1 MERLDLVDCIRA
13 SNICKSWRSVAVN
26 RKKKIKTAQVPW
38 LLSHR
43 DNHQPRTKSL
53 RFFDFSLGSSYNISL
68 PRSST
73 TLFGWWYCGS
83 SKGWLV
89 IAKVAASFRDATTLA
104 LCRPGDKSWS
114 IFKGGVNQKEEW
126 IVKNVAFVSYLVES
140 NGELLIVHRIKSV
153 IGSTI
158 HPNNPSSDLLDLMIM
173 EDVETVAKLK
183 RVKDGEDNYYDTN
196 DQNDDEDH
204 IHEDDQEE
212 EDHDDDNMIDFK
224 YFETSKFEVFK
235 IDDPSANNNN
245 NMSVTRLNRPGDR
258 MLFVSKL
265 GSVSV
270 KAPEFNEMKENYI
283 SFVEDEE
290 QGNYHIGISRESR
303 IFYLEDERIERCF
316 PSMNHMSWFAPNL

>member
-89 IAKVAASFRDATTLA
+89 IAKE
-104 LCRPGDKSWS
+104 
-114 IFKGGVNQKEEW
+114 EEW

-290 QGNYHIGISRESR
+290 QGNYHIGISHESR